1 MADIKTKPTK
11 VSPAAFIKTVEDDRK
26 RRDCRELVAMMKELT
41 GYPATMWG
49 PSIIGF
55 GAYHYK
61 YASGR
66 EGDMPLTGF
75 SPRKDS
81 LTLYLGPS
89 LQDGRLLG
97 RLGKH
102 KTVKGCLYIKTL
114 DDIDRDV
121 LRDLITASVEETRER
136 HTP

>member
-26 RRDCRELVAMMKELT
+26 RRDCRELVAMMEELS
-41 GYPATMWG
+41 GHPARMWG

-55 GAYHYK
+55 GTYHYK

-81 LTLYLGPS
+81 LTLYLG
-89 LQDGRLLG
+89 LGLHDGRLLG

-102 KTVKGCLYIKTL
+102 KTGKGCLYIKTL

-121 LRDLITASVEETRER
+121 LRDLLTASVDEMRKQHAR
-136 HTP
+136 

>member
-26 RRDCRELVAMMKELT
+26 RRDCRDLVALMEELS
-41 GYPATMWG
+41 GHPARMWG

-55 GAYHYK
+55 GTYHYK

-66 EGDMPLTGF
+66 DGDMPLTGF

-81 LTLYLGPS
+81 LTLYLGRVCKTGDCLGGS
-89 LQDGRLLG
+89 ASTRRGRVAS
-97 RLGKH
+97 
-102 KTVKGCLYIKTL
+102 TIKTL
-114 DDIDRDV
+114 NDIDRNV
-121 LRDLITASVEETRER
+121 LRDLITASVDEMRQR
-136 HTP
+136 HTQ